1 MPKLQQL
8 ITEGLRLAVLGIAA
22 EVPQGFVN
30 ECVLLRGVEALGYPV
45 SRDRL
50 LTEIAWL
57 EEQSLIET
65 SSVQRLMLVKIK
77 RRGADAASGR
87 ATVPGVE
94 RPEIL

>member
-1 MPKLQQL
+1 MAKLQDL
-8 ITEGLRLAVLGIAA
+8 MRENLRLAMLRIAA

-30 ECVLLRGVEALGYPV
+30 ECVLLRGVEALGHII
-45 SRDRL
+45 SRDHL

-65 SSVQRLMLVKIK
+65 SSVQRLLLVKIK
-77 RRGADAASGR
+77 RRGADVASGR